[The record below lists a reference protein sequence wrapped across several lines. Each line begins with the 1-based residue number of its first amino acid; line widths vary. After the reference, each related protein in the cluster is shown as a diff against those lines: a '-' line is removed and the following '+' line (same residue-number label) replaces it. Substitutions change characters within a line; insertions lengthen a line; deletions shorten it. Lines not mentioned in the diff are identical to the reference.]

1 MYKTKEHYGKWHCRK
16 KREMCTEKRAF
27 NNIQKSAFQ
36 YKNLYPLN
44 GEKIEK
50 KNIFFTARH
59 KNECNWQKTE
69 ATTTWIYHKNSFY
82 LSANNCYFLNQWNE
96 LDIKFRKTW
105 RIFAIDKVFKHL
117 MSWMDFLTCTTT
129 NFIKYRME

>member
-1 MYKTKEHYGKWHCRK
+1 MCTKQKSTMGNDIAEK

-59 KNECNWQKTE
+59 KNECNWQKQRRRQHEHIIKIRFIYPLTIVISSTSE
-69 ATTTWIYHKNSFY
+69 MNWI
-82 LSANNCYFLNQWNE
+82 
-96 LDIKFRKTW
+96 
-105 RIFAIDKVFKHL
+105 
-117 MSWMDFLTCTTT
+117 
-129 NFIKYRME
+129 